1 MTTVKIVFVAYVM
14 ICEFFPDQII
24 IVFRDGVS
32 GVSSVEHL
40 QHSEILQM
48 KLAID
53 EVCRGT
59 VFTFCVVQKRINER
73 IFSPNVSEWLIN
85 GHET

>member
-1 MTTVKIVFVAYVM
+1 MNSGS
-14 ICEFFPDQII
+14 FPDQI

-32 GVSSVEHL
+32 DGQWEHL
-40 QHSEILQM
+40 QHTEIKQM

-73 IFSPNVSEWLIN
+73 IFSLTVSDWLIN